1 MAEYT
6 QERYGELSR
15 GVLTILSKEPEGLQ
29 ARDVLERLSKLVPP
43 TQFEEDDWPNYPG
56 VRRYEKVVRF
66 STIGPVKAGWLV
78 KSAGNWTVTE
88 KGLQALA
95 LYVQPVKFY
104 REAVHLYNAWKKGQA
119 TDTPIDATVPD
130 APSEAALGLEEAQDT
145 AWDEIRR
152 HLSSMPPYDFQELVG
167 ALLRAMGYHVAWI
180 APPGADGGIDILAFT
195 DPLGAQGPRIK
206 VQVKRQEQKI
216 SADGLRSFAGVLGGD
231 DIGIFVAT
239 GGFTTS
245 AEAESRQPGNRK
257 ITLIDL
263 KKVYDLW
270 VQHQSQISEEHRQLM
285 PLTPVYFL
293 DTSS

>member
-1 MAEYT
+1 M
-6 QERYGELSR
+6 RCSR
-15 GVLTILSKEPEGLQ
+15 DCRRSF
-29 ARDVLERLSKLVPP
+29 PP
-43 TQFEEDDWPNYPG
+43 TPFEDEDWPNYPG

-66 STIGPVKAGWLV
+66 ATIGPVKAGWLV
-78 KSAGNWTVTE
+78 KTAGTWTITD
-88 KGLQALA
+88 KGLDALA
-95 LYVQPVKFY
+95 LYVQPTKFY

-119 TDTPIDATVPD
+119 KDTPIDTVIPE

-145 AWDEIRR
+145 AWEEIRR

-239 GGFTTS
+239 GGFTSS

-270 VQHQSQISEEHRQLM
+270 VEHQSQVSEEHRQLM

-293 DTSS
+293 DISS